1 MLRCKA
7 MKIHV
12 TDPETGKVFELEL
25 EGSRVV
31 SMRMVER

>member
-1 MLRCKA
+1 

-12 TDPETGKVFELEL
+12 TDPETGKVFEVEL

-31 SMRMVER
+31 SMKEVTDCSLR